1 LRASSASVKLCRYRG
16 LFCIER
22 HRTERGDQS
31 FTLAGADEETRSDFA
46 IWSVR
51 AGGEGTVLT
60 WWPTTATQTIMFPPG
75 ELVGDGA
82 AGLPLTRWLLRRRR
96 AADRRRL
103 FPAGLLEGVGEGDE
117 AYTSGIG
124 GPTQTS
130 GPRRTNLD
138 AVCLAPLYSY

>member
-75 ELVGDGA
+75 ELAGDGA
-82 AGLPLTRWLLRRRR
+82 AVDAATAETEARGGLTEAVPGWFAGRCGGRRR
-96 AADRRRL
+96 
-103 FPAGLLEGVGEGDE
+103 GL
-117 AYTSGIG
+117 Y
-124 GPTQTS
+124 
-130 GPRRTNLD
+130 
-138 AVCLAPLYSY
+138 